1 MDKNII
7 NEIKNMKYFL
17 DYKRGVVISEQTAAD
32 NVNQLIN
39 SLKNPSSQNNVYGGF
54 DNKNIELQ
62 NAIKGLSNFF
72 GGNINST
79 GTQTASTQTQTAS
92 TETQTASTENQ
103 TASTETTPAT
113 PIKIGVKNP
122 SIEELQ
128 NFLNTNFQSNLVPD
142 GKYGPKT
149 SSSILVALQNKMKST
164 DETPASTETTAAST
178 AAEKTAAANTSQ
190 PLASN
195 TENNQQQPQ
204 AANNFSEVDLNS
216 IIKVG

>member
-72 GGNINST
+72 GGNINSK
-79 GTQTASTQTQTAS
+79 GAQTAS

-190 PLASN
+190 SLASN
-195 TENNQQQPQ
+195 AENNQQQPQ

>member
-72 GGNINST
+72 GGNINSK
-79 GTQTASTQTQTAS
+79 GTQTPS
-92 TETQTASTENQ
+92 TETQTPSTENQ

-164 DETPASTETTAAST
+164 DETPASTETTGAST

-216 IIKVG
+216 VIKVG